1 MHVFLATM
9 GRSIFQKRFMPSLM
23 INDFAHWIQTLLL
36 LEKNTR
42 GKFAESEEEKGPKG
56 NNDTTLMSL
65 AQIFAEENTVI
76 LRKIPNKEVKSGSFI
91 KKDFPRSS
99 KLKHRMAQL
108 GVESS
113 LRLFLTVWH

>member
-1 MHVFLATM
+1 MSPGLSVAQ
-9 GRSIFQKRFMPSLM
+9 RSDTTQRLCTL
-23 INDFAHWIQTLLL
+23 IQTLLL

-65 AQIFAEENTVI
+65 AQIFAEENTAI

-91 KKDFPRSS
+91 KDFPRSS

-108 GVESS
+108 EWNRYCGC
-113 LRLFLTVWH
+113 F